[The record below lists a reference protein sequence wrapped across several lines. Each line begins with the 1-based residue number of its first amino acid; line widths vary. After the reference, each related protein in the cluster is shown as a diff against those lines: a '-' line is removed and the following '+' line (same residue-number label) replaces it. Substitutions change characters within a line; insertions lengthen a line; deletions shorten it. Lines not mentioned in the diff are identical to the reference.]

1 MKMKGTVVLSLFV
14 VASLILGSS
23 AMAADFIADGGS
35 AATAIDIGD
44 VTITIGPT
52 QVCVDISVTGGWEIM
67 ETHVAIVTDLDD
79 IDMSKGGPKVGKL
92 PLGED
97 FAEPYPSSAGPYCA
111 TLDAADLEPL
121 DQVIVAVHAEVRILM
136 VADDPLTLED
146 ETEYRYESAWAAA
159 AEANEATGQFE
170 GSNWATYV
178 TVTVPEPVPV
188 P

>member
-1 MKMKGTVVLSLFV
+1 
-14 VASLILGSS
+14 
-23 AMAADFIADGGS
+23 
-35 AATAIDIGD
+35 
-44 VTITIGPT
+44 
-52 QVCVDISVTGGWEIM
+52 M

-178 TVTVPEPVPV
+178 TVTVPPEFTCLIIHRMIGEMGLEENQKVFVSFKPSAINVF
-188 P
+188 